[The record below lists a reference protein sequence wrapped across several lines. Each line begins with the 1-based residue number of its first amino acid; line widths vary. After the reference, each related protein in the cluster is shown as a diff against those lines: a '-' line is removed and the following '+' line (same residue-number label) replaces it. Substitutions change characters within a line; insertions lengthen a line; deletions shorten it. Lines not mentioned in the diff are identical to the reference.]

1 MSQLIH
7 DPAGR
12 QHPYEAAAFERSP
25 LEPVAGE
32 TVTIG
37 IVARPAGVYQQVW
50 VEWEAKKGAS
60 QRVEAALVGA
70 GTFELRA
77 DEVAAG
83 AANESAPV
91 AEEEERWQAIIPAAE
106 AKQHIRYWVCGT
118 GEQGE
123 WRSAAFEYGV
133 AGWREPTSVE
143 INVRSIG
150 YRFGSTKNQ
159 LYLHWQSKPEGLE
172 VEWSRTPRP
181 TPPDVPLAPEET
193 PWIML
198 SREGCLVVKRGG
210 DVLLQESRPAEFL
223 FAADGTLLRVRHT
236 FVATAEEAFFGLG
249 ERYNA
254 LNQRGEWLDVR
265 VYEQYKGQGKRTYM
279 PVPLLHS
286 SRGYSLH
293 LHTERW
299 SAFDLAAANPDEWQ
313 VEAEV
318 DAKDEL
324 AFSLYTGALTENLRA
339 YCERMGYPALPP
351 DWTFGLWASSNDWDS
366 QQHVENEVRQMQEH
380 DIHASAI
387 VLEAWSDEINFYIWN
402 NAEYT
407 PRAGGDAPH
416 LADFTYPPQGKWP
429 NPKAM
434 IDELHANDIRLLLW
448 QIPVLKHPTE
458 AALMG
463 NPQHDADEAHML
475 ANGYAVMMP
484 DGSPYR
490 VRPPW
495 FRGSLLPDFTNPAAC
510 AWWFAKRRY
519 LVEEMGVDGFKTDG
533 GEHLWGKEAIFADGR
548 TGAELWNTYPVE
560 YTRAYTEFLREVRG
574 EDALLFSRAGFA
586 GSQKY
591 PAHWAGDEVST
602 WEAYRASILGML
614 NAGLSGIPFI
624 GWDIAGFSGPIP
636 TAELYLR
643 AAAMSVF
650 CPIMQYHS
658 EYWRGTPS
666 RDRSPWNMQ
675 ACTGDERIIP
685 LFRRFVAWRTQLCPY
700 ILAQAQ
706 KSAATGAPLMR
717 ALPVDFPQDARVLES
732 PLQFM
737 FGESL
742 LVAPVTTPDLQRMTV
757 YLPAG
762 ERWIDLWNGAELD
775 GGTTVEVETPIER
788 IPLFLRGGYENPLV
802 GLA

>member
-1 MSQLIH
+1 MNQLIH

-25 LEPVAGE
+25 LEPIAGE
-32 TVTIG
+32 AVTIG
-37 IVARPAGVYQQVW
+37 IVARPAGAWRRVW
-50 VEWEAKKGAS
+50 VEWQEKKGTL
-60 QRVEAALVGA
+60 QRAEATLIGS
-70 GTFELRA
+70 GTFDLRA

-83 AANESAPV
+83 AANENAAV
-91 AEEEERWQAIIPAAE
+91 AEEEDRWRATIPAAE
-106 AKQHIRYWVCGT
+106 AKQKIRYWVCGV
-118 GEQGE
+118 GESGE
-123 WRSAAFEYGV
+123 TRSEAFDYGV
-133 AGWREPTSVE
+133 AYWREATSVE
-143 INVRSIG
+143 INVRSIA
-150 YRFGSTKNQ
+150 YRFGGAKNQ
-159 LYLHWQSKPEGLE
+159 LFLHWQSKREGVE
-172 VEWSRTPRP
+172 MEWSRTPRP
-181 TPPDVPLAPEET
+181 TPAGVALAPKET
-193 PWIML
+193 PWVMFN
-198 SREGCLVVKRGG
+198 RQGCLTVKRR
-210 DVLLQESRPAEFL
+210 DEVLLQEAKPTEFL

-236 FVATAEEAFFGLG
+236 FAAADDEAFFGLG

-254 LNQRGEWLDVR
+254 LNQRGERLDVR

-279 PVPLLHS
+279 PVPLLHT

-299 SAFDLAAANPDEWQ
+299 SAFDLAAASPDEWQ
-313 VEAEV
+313 VDAEL
-318 DAKDEL
+318 DSAEGI
-324 AFSLYTGALTENLRA
+324 AFSLYVGTLGENLRA
-339 YCERMGYPALPP
+339 YCERMGFPALPP

-366 QQHVENEVRQMQEH
+366 QQHVMDEVRQMQEH

-402 NAEYT
+402 NAEYA
-407 PRAGGDAPH
+407 PCAGGDAPH
-416 LADFTYPPQGKWP
+416 LADFTFPPQGKWP

-434 IDELHANDIRLLLW
+434 IDELHARGIRLLLW
-448 QIPVLKHPTE
+448 QIPVLKYPTE
-458 AALMG
+458 TALMG
-463 NPQHDADEAHML
+463 NPQHDADEAYML
-475 ANGYAVMMP
+475 ANRLAVLMP

-548 TGAELWNTYPVE
+548 SGAELWNAYPAE
-560 YTRAYTEFLREVRG
+560 YTRAYTDFLHKVRG
-574 EDALLFSRAGFA
+574 KDALLFSRAGFA
-586 GSQKY
+586 GSQNY

-675 ACTGDERIIP
+675 TCTGDERIIP
-685 LFRRFVAWRTQLCPY
+685 LFRRFVAWRNQLRPY
-700 ILAQAQ
+700 ILEQAQ
-706 KSAATGAPLMR
+706 KCATTGAPLMR
-717 ALPVDFPQDARVLES
+717 ALPIDFPNDARVLEH

-737 FGESL
+737 FGESI
-742 LVAPVTTPDLQRMTV
+742 LVAPVTAPDAKTMMV

-762 ERWIDLWNGAELD
+762 ETWVDLWSGAQME
-775 GGTTVEVETPIER
+775 GGTSIEVETPIDR
-788 IPLFLRGGYENPLV
+788 IPLYLRAAHTNPLAGIV
-802 GLA
+802 